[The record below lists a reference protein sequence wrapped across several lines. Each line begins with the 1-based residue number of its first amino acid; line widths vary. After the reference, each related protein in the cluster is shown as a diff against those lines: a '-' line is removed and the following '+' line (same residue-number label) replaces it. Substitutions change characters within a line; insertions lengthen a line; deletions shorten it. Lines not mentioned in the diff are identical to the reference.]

1 LWQGDITGYDEALQ
15 LVLIMDYI
23 VDWARDIFRPSIMR
37 QLTSVVDKGEQ
48 SSYTIVDQPDILSI
62 HDLANSR
69 YGGRPVPTIA
79 GAGTFEAPAAS
90 AFDAVHS
97 TISSSFEPRFESSG
111 VHVDIKVWESAKYE
125 SRVRGLFITEN
136 DAAAMEHLI
145 HTGYQRLNTTHGQR
159 CWFLLSNVQDI
170 KIIEEAWTGSQKI
183 KDVQDLP
190 QQKLLVS
197 LYVQYR
203 KDGNGAPVR
212 ELTYLA
218 VTETFARKSVVLFG
232 HLLQNNELVDSAAE
246 LGLKLQEA
254 WTSSNKNYFKR
265 YASAQTSVLCV
276 TASDH
281 DRSVYRVTLGFYSDG
296 ETTNYAKRLD
306 AFIKTTCENQRGKL
320 YKLYSSCY
328 RYTNIVHSLTMEP
341 HCVLD
346 PTQDCVFINT
356 GVMRSGICVYITN
369 AASEKLSHSLLIR
382 LLLRMVVVYW
392 DSKGLDSDSDVSFC
406 EGDEPYVDGKLL
418 LWIASD
424 PQWDLYATMKSTL
437 TTPGMRRVH
446 KHLAWIR
453 KVLLRHKCGTGIH
466 GSRYGQNIVGSEYYR
481 RGHRNI
487 QREIQLSCKK
497 CDYKKQ
503 YEKAASGP
511 TFCFCDEDFMPEKG
525 F

>member
-1 LWQGDITGYDEALQ
+1 MAHITRTGVQ
-15 LVLIMDYI
+15 
-23 VDWARDIFRPSIMR
+23 
-37 QLTSVVDKGEQ
+37 
-48 SSYTIVDQPDILSI
+48 
-62 HDLANSR
+62 
-69 YGGRPVPTIA
+69 
-79 GAGTFEAPAAS
+79 
-90 AFDAVHS
+90 
-97 TISSSFEPRFESSG
+97 RFETAHMG
-111 VHVDIKVWESAKYE
+111 
-125 SRVRGLFITEN
+125 
-136 DAAAMEHLI
+136 
-145 HTGYQRLNTTHGQR
+145 R
-159 CWFLLSNVQDI
+159 CWFFLTGAQDI
-170 KIIEEAWTGSQKI
+170 KTIEEAWTGSSET
-183 KDVQDLP
+183 KDVQDLAL
-190 QQKLLVS
+190 QRILIC
-197 LYVQYR
+197 LYFQYR
-203 KDGNGAPVR
+203 KDGNGVPVR

-218 VTETFARKSVVLFG
+218 LTETVARKMMSVGMWRFF
-232 HLLQNNELVDSAAE
+232 QRDEADELVAPAEE
-246 LGLKLQEA
+246 LGIKLREA
-254 WTSSNKNYFKR
+254 WASSDKNYFQR
-265 YASAQTSVLCV
+265 YVKGQTGVLCV
-276 TASDH
+276 TASDY
-281 DRSVYRVTLGFYSDG
+281 DKQSGRVILGFHNDR
-296 ETTNYAKRLD
+296 ETTNYARRLD
-306 AFIKTTCENQRGKL
+306 SFMKTACENRRAGLFKI
-320 YKLYSSCY
+320 YSTYS
-328 RYTNIVHSLTMEP
+328 RYTKVVHSLTVEP
-341 HCVLD
+341 HCVLN

-466 GSRYGQNIVGSEYYR
+466 GSRYEQNIVGSEYYR